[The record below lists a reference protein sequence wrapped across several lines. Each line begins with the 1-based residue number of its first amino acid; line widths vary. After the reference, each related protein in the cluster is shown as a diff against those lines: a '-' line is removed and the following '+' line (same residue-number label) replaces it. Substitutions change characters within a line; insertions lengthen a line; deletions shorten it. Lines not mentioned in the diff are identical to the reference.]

1 MTIDREV
8 ATGSQSLYLQNNIR
22 TTSMDRIGKPA
33 TRLNGCRLFAPLL
46 LLAALLLQLPWASDV
61 YAQATRTENQ
71 KLIASASAAN
81 DRLGNSIA
89 LDGNRAIVGAS
100 LDDTVAGIDAGSVRI
115 FELDNNDNWVEMAT
129 LTASDGAAGD
139 KFGRSVALEG
149 NIALIGADRDNTAA
163 GNNAGSVRVFEQ
175 DVNGNWAEVA
185 TLTAS
190 AGAASDYFG
199 YSVALDGNRAIVGAY
214 NDNTA
219 AGINSGSARV
229 FEQDAGGNWS
239 EVAMLTASNGLSNDS
254 FGYSVALDGNRAIV
268 GAYSADN
275 AGGEAAGAA
284 WVFEKNAN
292 GNWTEIAN
300 LIASDGATFDYFGY
314 SVGLDGNQAIVGAP
328 QDNTV
333 AGINA
338 GSARV
343 FEQDAGGNWVQVATL
358 IASDSASDDY
368 LGNAVALNGNRAIV
382 GAHRDDVSNRPN
394 AGSARVFEKD
404 TIGNWAEVEILIASD
419 SSSYTSLG
427 SSVALNSDRAIV
439 GADGDNNAAGAN
451 AGSFYSFDLT
461 TPPVEGDCELAIN
474 SFDTTESGWKYGD
487 GLYRSAKICT
497 FESNGLTRDLYVT
510 GYDIDTNNEV
520 CIYLNGSPQG
530 CLKRGTNNSLS
541 AQQVFTIPMA
551 QQSNGI
557 NQIAFRQTNPGW
569 LWGIT
574 NVGLFDS
581 EQQGCELALNSYDME
596 PSGWRYGDNQYKAGK
611 TCTFENNNQDREL
624 FVTGYDIDTRDE
636 VCVYLNE
643 TPLGCLNRGPNNAL
657 AEEQQISVPLALQV
671 SGTNQVEFRQK
682 SPGWIWGIT
691 DVGLFDVNPALQ
703 AIVDLDSDQIS
714 DATDNCPSDYNPDQA
729 NYDSDLLGDA
739 CDPDDDNDFVD
750 DAFDVYPLDAN
761 RS

>member
-8 ATGSQSLYLQNNIR
+8 EAGSPGRYLRINNR
-22 TTSMDRIGKPA
+22 STSIDRIGKPA

-46 LLAALLLQLPWASDV
+46 LLAALLLQLPWASNV

-71 KLIASASAAN
+71 KLIASGSAAN
-81 DRLGNSIA
+81 DRFGNSIA

-100 LDDTVAGIDAGSVRI
+100 LDDTVAGNDAGSVRI
-115 FELDNNDNWVEMAT
+115 FELNNTDNWVEMAT

-139 KFGRSVALEG
+139 RFGRSVALEG
-149 NIALIGADRDNTAA
+149 NTAFIGADRDNTAA
-163 GNNAGSVRVFEQ
+163 GQNAGSVRVFEQ
-175 DVNGNWAEVA
+175 DVNGDWAEVA

-190 AGAASDYFG
+190 LGKANDYFG
-199 YSVALDGNRAIVGAY
+199 YSIALDGNRAIVGAY

-219 AGINSGSARV
+219 NGNNSGSTRV
-229 FEQDAGGNWS
+229 FEKDAGGNWS
-239 EVAMLTASNGLSNDS
+239 EVAMLTASNGLPNDW

-268 GAYSADN
+268 GAYAANN
-275 AGGEAAGAA
+275 ATGAA
-284 WVFEKNAN
+284 YVFEKNAN

-300 LIASDGATFDYFGY
+300 LIASDGAGADYFGY

-343 FEQDAGGNWVQVATL
+343 FEQNTGGNWSEVATL
-358 IASDSASDDY
+358 IATDSAPDDY
-368 LGNAVALNGNRAIV
+368 LGYAVALNSNRAIV

-394 AGSARVFEKD
+394 AGSARIFEKD
-404 TIGNWAEVEILIASD
+404 TTGNWTEVESLIASD

-427 SSVALNSDRAIV
+427 SSVALDNDRAIV
-439 GADGDNNAAGAN
+439 GADGNNNTAGRN
-451 AGSFYSFDLT
+451 AGSFYSFDLIT
-461 TPPVEGDCELAIN
+461 VPVVGGDCQLALN
-474 SFDTTESGWKYGD
+474 SFDTTESGWRYGD
-487 GLYRSAKICT
+487 NQFQAGKTCT
-497 FESNGLTRDLYVT
+497 FESNGANRDLYVT

-520 CIYLNGSPQG
+520 CIYLNGTLID
-530 CLKRGTNNSLS
+530 CLNKGTNNSLT

-551 QQSNGI
+551 LQSTGT
-557 NQIAFRQTNPGW
+557 NQIEFRQKNPGW
-569 LWGIT
+569 IWGIT

-581 EQQGCELALNSYDME
+581 EQQGCELALNSFDTE
-596 PSGWRYGDNQYKAGK
+596 PSGWRYGDNQYEAGK

-643 TPLGCLNRGPNNAL
+643 TSLGCLDRGPNNAL
-657 AEEQQISVPLALQV
+657 AEEQQFSVPLALQV

-682 SPGWIWGIT
+682 NPGWIWGIT
-691 DVGLFDVNPALQ
+691 NVGLFDLNAAFQ
-703 AIVDLDSDQIS
+703 TIVDLDSDQIS
-714 DATDNCPSDYNPDQA
+714 DASDNCPSDYNPDQA
-729 NYDSDLLGDA
+729 NYDGDLLGDA

-750 DAFDVYPLDAN
+750 DAFDAYPLDAN